1 MFQEKESTLTSNT
14 ASMKQQLPAFPVEAK
29 PQSQSWGFEGHMQVE
44 QTRKQLNVAPSVTR
58 QSTAEGGPSMTLVP
72 ELNYTGMQ
80 LADE

>member
-1 MFQEKESTLTSNT
+1 
-14 ASMKQQLPAFPVEAK
+14 
-29 PQSQSWGFEGHMQVE
+29 MQVE
-44 QTRKQLNVAPSVTR
+44 QTRKQLNVAPSVTW